1 LESDADIGLSFAR
14 VNYCK
19 ASGQKTGKASKA
31 FKGTPKMTDFLGKN
45 PTVSPSNWVL
55 PQSVFNELSGFK
67 SGMTHAEDQE
77 FLIRLLADSDFKI
90 DFLDKVLVDYHTSID
105 GLSAD
110 NYKKAHAQ
118 YCFYLARRNAQVG
131 GNALRGWI
139 YFIKALSSDIKTS
152 LFEPRE
158 TLSVAVRSIANSL
171 PKNSSPRSAR
181 VLRINENKQSTNEG
195 VHNV

>member
-1 LESDADIGLSFAR
+1 
-14 VNYCK
+14 
-19 ASGQKTGKASKA
+19 
-31 FKGTPKMTDFLGKN
+31 MTDFLGKN

-110 NYKKAHAQ
+110 IDSMYEGWIDIAQCIEKYDSEFLNLNYKKAHAQ